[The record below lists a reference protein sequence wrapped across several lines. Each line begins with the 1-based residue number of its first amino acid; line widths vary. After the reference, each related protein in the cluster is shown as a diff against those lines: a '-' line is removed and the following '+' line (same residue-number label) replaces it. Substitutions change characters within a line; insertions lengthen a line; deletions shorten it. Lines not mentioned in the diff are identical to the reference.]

1 MGYIYPVIIITFCA
15 GNKPQFST
23 LDLDVSQHFAVQ
35 YREREMEEKA
45 EKQRLKELVLEMN
58 VRQEEEEIALL
69 GP

>member
-1 MGYIYPVIIITFCA
+1 MNHQC
-15 GNKPQFST
+15 N
-23 LDLDVSQHFAVQ
+23 QHFAVQ
-35 YREREMEEKA
+35 YRERETEEKA